1 MDVFVPYIFKIDKDV
16 VIGGNTTP
24 PLRTPITEKDV
35 QRLIERDCMNQPVC
49 FDERNLEILLGISD
63 GCFEP
68 SSYHSHYHT
77 QRIGRVLSCTDSSGL
92 WLQLPDPMVSVI
104 KEKNIKIT
112 FRWMTKGVVEDNV
125 KTTTLHAIDELNFVY
140 IESGEMIIL

>member
-1 MDVFVPYIFKIDKDV
+1 MEVFIPYIFKIDKDV
-16 VIGGNTTP
+16 VIGGYTTP

-35 QRLIERDCMNQPVC
+35 RRLIKRDCMNQPVC
-49 FDERNLEILLGISD
+49 FDERNLEILLGIRD

-68 SSYHSHYHT
+68 SSYCSHYHT
-77 QRIGRVLSCTDSSGL
+77 QRIGRVLSCTDSGL

-112 FRWMTKGVVEDNV
+112 FRWMIKMAVEDNI
-125 KTTTLHAIDELNFVY
+125 KTTTLHAISELNFVY

>member
-1 MDVFVPYIFKIDKDV
+1 MEVFVPYIFKIDKDV

-35 QRLIERDCMNQPVC
+35 RRLIERDCMNQPVC

-68 SSYHSHYHT
+68 SSYYSHYHT

-92 WLQLPDPMVSVI
+92 WLQLPGPMVSVI

-112 FRWMTKGVVEDNV
+112 FRWMTKGVVEDYV
-125 KTTTLHAIDELNFVY
+125 KTTTLHAISELNFVY
-140 IESGEMIIL
+140 IKSGEMIML

>member
-1 MDVFVPYIFKIDKDV
+1 MDAFIPYIFKIDKNV

-35 QRLIERDCMNQPVC
+35 QRLIERDCKNQPVC